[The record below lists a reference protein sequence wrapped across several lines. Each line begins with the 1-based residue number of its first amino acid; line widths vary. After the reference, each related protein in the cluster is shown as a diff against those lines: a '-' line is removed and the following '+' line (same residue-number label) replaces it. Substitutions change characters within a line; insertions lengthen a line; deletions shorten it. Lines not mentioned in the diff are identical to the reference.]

1 MVETLI
7 WLVAALLLV
16 VLALWVNE
24 QDITEDYEL

>member
-1 MVETLI
+1 MTETLI
-7 WLVAALLLV
+7 WLVAALLLI